1 MPEMARTE
9 AQTNEFRETENERR
23 ARRSR
28 RNALTLPTA
37 DLELTKFLFLLS
49 ECYCARTLARPL
61 ISGATQPPGCGFFAV
76 DPSRRGDARWPP
88 GARSSG

>member
-28 RNALTLPTA
+28 RNALTDCRVQILSSQ
-37 DLELTKFLFLLS
+37 KFLFVLS

-61 ISGATQPPGCGFFAV
+61 
-76 DPSRRGDARWPP
+76 
-88 GARSSG
+88 